1 MHGIGNDY
9 VYFNCMH
16 KGLSYPERLAI
27 RLSDRHFSVGADGVI
42 LIGKS
47 KAANAKMRIF
57 NADGSEGK
65 TCGNGVRCVGKFLYD
80 FGYTS
85 QKEVTVETLAGLT
98 RLFLFTGTDGKI
110 GRVTAD
116 MGRASFLASD
126 IPVFLSGEVIGR
138 KLAILG
144 RGYTLT
150 CVSMGNP
157 HCVVFGALPRD
168 IELSAKV
175 ISKCGLF
182 PQGVNVEFA
191 EVISEREIRV
201 RVYERGS
208 GETLSC
214 GSGACAVV
222 AAAVA
227 NGYCRSGEEVF
238 VRLRGGTLLVKYT
251 KASVYLTGDVA
262 LAFTGFVE
270 V

>member
-16 KGLSYPERLAI
+16 KGVAYPERLAI
-27 RLSDRHFSVGADGVI
+27 RLSDRHFSIGADGVI
-42 LIGKS
+42 LIGRS
-47 KAANAKMRIF
+47 KIADAKMRIF

-80 FGYTS
+80 LGYTDR
-85 QKEVTVETLAGLT
+85 KEVTVETLAGVA
-98 RLFLFTGTDGKI
+98 RLFLWTGADGKI

-116 MGRASFLASD
+116 MGRASFAASD
-126 IPVFLSGEVIGR
+126 IPAALSGNVIGR
-138 KLAILG
+138 KLVVLG
-144 RGYTLT
+144 QGYVIT

-157 HCVVFGALPRD
+157 HCVIFGALPRE
-168 IELSAKV
+168 IELTAKL

-222 AAAVA
+222 SAAVA
-227 NGYCRSGEEVF
+227 NGYCRGGEDVF
-238 VRLRGGTLLVKYT
+238 VRLRGGTLVVKYT
-251 KASVYLTGDVA
+251 KNSVYLTGDVA